1 MKLFKLIYNL
11 SIFVVIILG
20 IISLINKN
28 YFLGVVWIILTPLLL
43 ILPRLSY
50 NLNLIK
56 KKFNKKIIDFFE
68 ILILIL
74 LLTSVSLTLGLKK
87 LPIDFDS
94 FSHFINLAIYTILIG
109 IVYYIYNL
117 NKNKKINSKEIVLF
131 ALITSLIF
139 GVILWE
145 KFQYYSDIIFHTKMY
160 SDYFQDVKIDSL
172 LDQIFGTLGSFLGAF
187 ILNKNLDQWIKKW
200 KK

>member
-68 ILILIL
+68 ILIFIL

-109 IVYYIYNL
+109 IIYYIYNL
-117 NKNKKINSKEIVLF
+117 NKNKKINNKLF
-131 ALITSLIF
+131 RS
-139 GVILWE
+139 E
-145 KFQYYSDIIFHTKMY
+145 SCK
-160 SDYFQDVKIDSL
+160 L
-172 LDQIFGTLGSFLGAF
+172 L
-187 ILNKNLDQWIKKW
+187 
-200 KK
+200 